1 MTTFDQMVRDRLSDE
16 ISESPA
22 VLMPWLENELNELA
36 LLSMHLAD
44 TGLFKP
50 TAPAGVFEHIN
61 PKFLALL
68 EQIED
73 IRDRA
78 ATAYIAVNEG
88 RMELEIRTAMAD
100 AVVDAA
106 IDERWEKELARRV
119 A

>member
-1 MTTFDQMVRDRLSDE
+1 MSTYTMALDALNDE
-16 ISESPA
+16 ISQSPA

-78 ATAYIAVNEG
+78 ATAYIATNEG
-88 RMELEIRTAMAD
+88 RMELEIRTEMAD
-100 AVVDAA
+100 AAVDAE
-106 IDERWEKELARRV
+106 IDARWEKELERRY